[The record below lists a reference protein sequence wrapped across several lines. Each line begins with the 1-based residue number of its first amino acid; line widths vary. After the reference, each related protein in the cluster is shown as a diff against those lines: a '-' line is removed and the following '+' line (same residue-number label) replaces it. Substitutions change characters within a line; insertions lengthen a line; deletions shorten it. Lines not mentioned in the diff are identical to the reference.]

1 MAKKDVYHFWAAIHY
16 SHEGVSVRFPDLPG
30 CNTYGDTA
38 EQAHLEAR
46 EALGGF
52 LCIMEQEED
61 IVPEPS
67 SLDVIIRQLDEGE
80 AACDVQVYMP
90 TIREAMDSK
99 AVKKTLTV
107 PKWLNDESERHNL
120 NFSQILQ
127 DGLKRS
133 LGALTEKKPT

>member
-1 MAKKDVYHFWAAIHY
+1 MTKKDVYHFWAAFHY
-16 SHEGVSVRFPDLPG
+16 STEGVSVKFPDLPG
-30 CNTYGDTA
+30 CYTSGDTA
-38 EQAHLEAR
+38 EQAHVEAR

-52 LCIMEQEED
+52 LCIMEQEGD
-61 IVPEPS
+61 AVPDPS
-67 SLDVIIRQLDEGE
+67 TLDTIIGLLEEGE
-80 AACDVQVYMP
+80 AACHVQVYMP

-107 PKWLNDESERHNL
+107 PRWLNDESERHNL

-133 LGALTEKKPT
+133 LGALTEKKHF

>member
-1 MAKKDVYHFWAAIHY
+1 MEKKDVYRYWAAFHY
-16 SHEGVSVRFPDLPG
+16 SPEGISVRFPDLPG
-30 CNTYGDTA
+30 CFTDADTA
-38 EQAHLEAR
+38 EQAHIEAR

-52 LCIMEQEED
+52 LCVMEQDSDD
-61 IVPEPS
+61 IPNPS
-67 SLDVIIRQLDEGE
+67 TLDGILKLLEKDE
-80 AACDVQVYMP
+80 AAIDVQVYMP
-90 TIREAMDSK
+90 TIRLAMDSK

-133 LGALTEKKPT
+133 LGALSEK

>member
-16 SHEGVSVRFPDLPG
+16 SNEGVSVRFPDLPG

-38 EQAHLEAR
+38 EQAHIEAR

-133 LGALTEKKPT
+133 LGALTDKKT